1 MSMNFG
7 LNLFGQTPYT
17 SNVTAGSGETSSST
31 DADLK
36 EYKSLLDKK
45 SKGMLTSREQSRLR
59 ELQGSLSKAG
69 KLNRDGS
76 VKTRMNSDKLKANAR
91 RMSWEEVASGCNS
104 AGGLVSGRAV
114 NIMQKTASH
123 ALAQQNR
130 ASGGMMSKNGS
141 IFGRR

>member
-17 SNVTAGSGETSSST
+17 SNVTAGSNTASSSADT
-31 DADLK
+31 DLK

-59 ELQGSLSKAG
+59 ELQSSLSKAG
-69 KLNRDGS
+69 KLNADGS
-76 VKTRMNSDKLKANAR
+76 VKTRINSDKLKANAK
-91 RMSWEEVASGCNS
+91 RMSWDDVAARHANDGPGAS
-104 AGGLVSGRAV
+104 RASRIV
-114 NIMQKTASH
+114 QKTASH
-123 ALAQQNR
+123 ALSQQNR
-130 ASGGMMSKNGS
+130 FSGGMMSKNGS

>member
-17 SNVTAGSGETSSST
+17 SNVTAGNNAALSST

-45 SKGMLTSREQSRLR
+45 SKGMLTSRDQSRLR
-59 ELQGSLSKAG
+59 ELQSSLSKAG
-69 KLNRDGS
+69 KLNNDGS
-76 VKTRMNSDKLKANAR
+76 IKTRLNSDKLKANAR
-91 RMSWEEVASGCNS
+91 RMSWEEVAGNCNS
-104 AGGLVSGRAV
+104 GVTGRAAS
-114 NIMQKTASH
+114 ILQKTAAR

-130 ASGGMMSKNGS
+130 VSGGMMSKNGS